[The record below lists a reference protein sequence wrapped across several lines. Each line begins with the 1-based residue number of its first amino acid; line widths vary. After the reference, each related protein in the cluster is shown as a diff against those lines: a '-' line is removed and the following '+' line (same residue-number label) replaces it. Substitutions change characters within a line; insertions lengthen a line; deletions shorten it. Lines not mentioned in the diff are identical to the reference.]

1 MPRPLMLA
9 AVLVASAVAFTDV
22 AFAQKSKPSSVNAA
36 LKARDSMRDS
46 YRQSGTIAGGYRP
59 LSAWSYRNSARVQTQ
74 ALTAYGESCPQ
85 VAPATAKEHLA
96 EIQRNLDASAK
107 ELEKF
112 SDEAAR
118 EADVKQ
124 HVDKIRE
131 HQSAALAKCVEMEQ
145 AIGKETVDCAE
156 LCACCASID
165 QELKAAEQE
174 HRKLLE
180 KVGIPPPGAKQKD
193 QKADA
198 PAKPDTP
205 QGERK

>member
-1 MPRPLMLA
+1 
-9 AVLVASAVAFTDV
+9 
-22 AFAQKSKPSSVNAA
+22 
-36 LKARDSMRDS
+36 
-46 YRQSGTIAGGYRP
+46 
-59 LSAWSYRNSARVQTQ
+59 VQTQ

-96 EIQRNLDASAK
+96 EIQRNLEASAK
-107 ELEKF
+107 ELKKF
-112 SDEAAR
+112 SAEAAQ

-165 QELKAAEQE
+165 KELKAAEQE

-180 KVGIPPPGAKQKD
+180 KVGIPAPGAKPKD
-193 QKADA
+193 QTADA
-198 PAKPDTP
+198 PAGSAAPKV
-205 QGERK
+205 EKK